1 MSKFTYNST
10 IIDYE
15 IIGDGV
21 PILFLHGWGM
31 DKRIMTGCF
40 EPIFDNLNNFR
51 RIYIDLP
58 GMGMST
64 AGDVTCSD
72 DMLEIL
78 HSFTE
83 EIVGEKFIIAGE
95 SYGGYLARGFVK
107 QYPEMVNGIILL
119 CPLVY
124 PGTRQGRVE
133 PLKVIKRDDDFLSTL
148 TKEQY
153 DSFTYMNVVLTKS
166 VYERYSKDI
175 MPAIEIQDRYF
186 LDEVLDG
193 SYSFDVDEIEQ
204 PFEFPCL
211 IVVGKQD
218 TEVGY
223 KDQFNLIKNFP
234 NATYCAINGAGH
246 NLQLEQPELFESIVK
261 QWLIGSFPEAL
272 IQKQ

>member
-15 IIGDGV
+15 IIGVGA

-64 AGDVTCSD
+64 TGDVTCSD

-95 SYGGYLARGFVK
+95 SYGGYLARGLVK

-175 MPAIEIQDRYF
+175 MPAIEIQDRHF

-246 NLQLEQPELFESIVK
+246 NLQIEQPELFESIVK

>member
-1 MSKFTYNST
+1 MSKFSYNST

-15 IIGDGV
+15 IIGVGA

-64 AGDVTCSD
+64 AGNVTCSD

-78 HSFTE
+78 HSFAE

-107 QYPEMVNGIILL
+107 QYPEMVNGIIFL

-133 PLKVIKRDDDFLSTL
+133 PLTVIKRDEKFLSTI

-166 VYERYSKDI
+166 VFERYCKDI
-175 MPAIEIQDRYF
+175 MPAIEIQDRHF
-186 LDEVLDG
+186 LDEVLNG

-223 KDQFNLIKNFP
+223 KDQFDLIKNFP

-246 NLQLEQPELFESIVK
+246 NLQIEQPELFESIVK
-261 QWLIGSFPEAL
+261 QWLIGSFLEVL
-272 IQKQ
+272 I

>member
-15 IIGDGV
+15 IIGDGA

-31 DKRIMTGCF
+31 DKRILTGCF

-72 DMLEIL
+72 DILEIL
-78 HSFTE
+78 YSFAE

-107 QYPEMVNGIILL
+107 QYPEMVNAIILL

-133 PLKVIKRDDDFLSTL
+133 PLTVIKRDENFLSTL
-148 TKEQY
+148 TKKQY

-175 MPAIEIQDRYF
+175 MPAIEIQDRHF

-193 SYSFDVDEIEQ
+193 GHSFDVDDIEQ

-246 NLQLEQPELFESIVK
+246 NLQIEQPELFESIVK

>member
-15 IIGDGV
+15 IIGDGA

-72 DMLEIL
+72 DILEIL
-78 HSFTE
+78 YSFAE

-107 QYPEMVNGIILL
+107 QYLEMVNGIILL

-133 PLKVIKRDDDFLSTL
+133 PLTVIKRDDDFLSTL

-166 VYERYSKDI
+166 VYERYSKNI
-175 MPAIEIQDRYF
+175 MPAIEIQDRHF

-204 PFEFPCL
+204 PFELPCL

-246 NLQLEQPELFESIVK
+246 NLQIEQPELFESIVK

>member
-15 IIGDGV
+15 IIGGGA

-186 LDEVLDG
+186 LDELLDG

-246 NLQLEQPELFESIVK
+246 NLQIEQPELFESIVK

>member
-1 MSKFTYNST
+1 MSKFIYNST

-15 IIGDGV
+15 IIGDGA

-72 DMLEIL
+72 DILEIL
-78 HSFTE
+78 YSFAE

-107 QYPEMVNGIILL
+107 QYLEMVNGIILL

-133 PLKVIKRDDDFLSTL
+133 PLTVIKRDDDFLSTL

-153 DSFTYMNVVLTKS
+153 DSFTYMNVVLTKF
-166 VYERYSKDI
+166 VYERYSKNI
-175 MPAIEIQDRYF
+175 MPAIEIQDRHF

-204 PFEFPCL
+204 PFELPCL

-246 NLQLEQPELFESIVK
+246 NLQIEQPELFESIVK

>member
-15 IIGDGV
+15 IIGDGA

-31 DKRIMTGCF
+31 DKRILTGCF

-72 DMLEIL
+72 DILEIL
-78 HSFTE
+78 YSFAE

-133 PLKVIKRDDDFLSTL
+133 PLKVIKRDDDFLSRL

-166 VYERYSKDI
+166 VYELYSKDI

-246 NLQLEQPELFESIVK
+246 NLQIEQPELFESIVK

>member
-1 MSKFTYNST
+1 MSKFTHNTT

-15 IIGDGV
+15 IIGDGA

-64 AGDVTCSD
+64 AGNVTCSD
-72 DMLEIL
+72 EILEIL
-78 HSFTE
+78 HSFAE

-107 QYPEMVNGIILL
+107 QHPEMVNGIILL

-193 SYSFDVDEIEQ
+193 SYYFDVDEIEQ
-204 PFEFPCL
+204 PFELPCL

-246 NLQLEQPELFESIVK
+246 NLQIEQPELFESIVK

>member
-1 MSKFTYNST
+1 MSKFTYNPT

-15 IIGDGV
+15 IIGVGA

-78 HSFTE
+78 HSFAE

-107 QYPEMVNGIILL
+107 QYPEMVNGIIFL

-133 PLKVIKRDDDFLSTL
+133 PLKVIRRDDEFLSTL

-175 MPAIEIQDRYF
+175 MPAIEIQDRHF

-193 SYSFDVDEIEQ
+193 SYYFDVDEIEQ

-246 NLQLEQPELFESIVK
+246 NLQIEQPELFENIVK